1 MSGATGRG
9 LGRDPGRLALLSVVV
24 ALLVGGCLPAAATAE
39 GRQIGGLYDVF
50 VVIAAGV
57 FLLVYALATFAIIR
71 YRVLRRH
78 DAGEPRQVEG
88 NDLIEAIWT
97 AVPLVIVGGLFVGT
111 LAVLSRTEARAATP
125 AAKITCAASAG
136 VGRSTTRPRASLSA
150 GSGPR
155 AGGRRADRTA
165 GPTFRDQL
173 RRRHPFL
180 LRAPVPL
187 QARRHPQGA
196 RTSSRSRWRRRA
208 RTTASARSSAGSAT
222 QRCRSR
228 CAPSRRRTTRR
239 GWRRSAPAAL
249 VGPRLSRGDVPPGRL
264 AMTTGAITVRPVPP
278 AGSALVW
285 LTTTDH
291 KRIGIMYAVAAFAF
305 FMVGGVLALLMRA
318 ELAQPGLQVMS
329 VESYDQSFTMHGDRS

>member
-97 AVPLVIVGGLFVGT
+97 AVPLLIVGGLFVGT

-125 AAKITCAASAG
+125 AAEIHVRGFRWGWSFDYPTEGVAVSGLGIPGPEVVVPTGQPIRFVISSDDVIHSFYVPRFLFKRDVIPGRENVFDVTVEEAGTYHGQCAEFCG
-136 VGRSTTRPRASLSA
+136 VGHSAMPFTVRAVSPEDYTAWLASE
-150 GSGPR
+150 R
-155 AGGRRADRTA
+155 AGGA
-165 GPTFRDQL
+165 GGSEAFP
-173 RRRHPFL
+173 
-180 LRAPVPL
+180 
-187 QARRHPQGA
+187 GA
-196 RTSSRSRWRRRA
+196 TS
-208 RTTASARSSAGSAT
+208 
-222 QRCRSR
+222 
-228 CAPSRRRTTRR
+228 
-239 GWRRSAPAAL
+239 L
-249 VGPRLSRGDVPPGRL
+249 
-264 AMTTGAITVRPVPP
+264 P
-278 AGSALVW
+278 AGS
-285 LTTTDH
+285 
-291 KRIGIMYAVAAFAF
+291 
-305 FMVGGVLALLMRA
+305 
-318 ELAQPGLQVMS
+318 P
-329 VESYDQSFTMHGDRS
+329 